1 MTKHLTLLVIATLCA
16 IALSAVVGV
25 SLANAT
31 AGDIYNL
38 GTLGGTSSG
47 GYDINDAGQA
57 VGSANG
63 CHRTLA
69 RIPLGQQSRHDGSGD
84 SDRLHPGAGHRH
96 QRLRLRGRAVRTTAK
111 PGSLTPLPGLLMSR
125 TAQRA
130 R

>member
-25 SLANAT
+25 RLANAA

-38 GTLGGTSSG
+38 GTLGGTSSS
-47 GYDINDAGQA
+47 GYDINDAGQV
-57 VGSANG
+57 VGSAQDAVG
-63 CHRTLA
+63 TLA

-84 SDRLHPGAGHRH
+84 GERLHRGGGLRH
-96 QRLRLRGRAVRTTAK
+96 QRLRLRGRGVSMTAK
-111 PGSLTPLPGLLMSR
+111 PGSLTPLPGRLMSL
-125 TAQRA
+125 TARRA